1 MNIRWLG
8 HASFLVQTRGKAVLF
23 DPWFQKEGNR
33 LVPPAASVMSL
44 PKIDVIAI
52 THEHFDHWN
61 AGEVEAIAGRNF
73 SHVLAPSN
81 VTSQLN
87 LPARLKVPVRSG
99 ESFNLEG
106 LDFTVTQA
114 SHPQS
119 TNPVGYTLS
128 DEKVTVYHAGD
139 TYDFAGL
146 SLLRPDVALLPIG
159 GTYTMDVLSAVT
171 AVKKMYAKYVIP
183 MHFNTFSNI
192 RADHED
198 FAKRVKA
205 HSKASPIKLAPGE
218 AIEV

>member
-8 HASFLVQTRGKAVLF
+8 HASFLVQTRGKNVLF

-61 AGEVEAIAGRNF
+61 ASEIEAIAGRSF
-73 SHVLAPSN
+73 SHVMAPSN
-81 VTSQLN
+81 VTRQLN
-87 LPARLKVPVRSG
+87 IPSRLKVPVSVG

-119 TNPVGYTLS
+119 TYPVGFTLS
-128 DEKVTVYHAGD
+128 EEDTTIYHAGD
-139 TYDFAGL
+139 TYDFSGL

-171 AVKKMYAKYVIP
+171 AVKKMYAKFVIP
-183 MHFNTFSNI
+183 MHYNTFKNI
-192 RADHED
+192 TADVDD
-198 FAKRVKA
+198 FVKRIKEN
-205 HSKASPIKLAPGE
+205 SKANAIKLAPGE
-218 AIEV
+218 AVEV